1 MGKLMAREKQFM
13 AAMLFDKS
21 FRFAV
26 SSDAD
31 LPLSSKVYN
40 LVSGW
45 RQPSKLIIGL
55 TYILKEL
62 NTAAPFKC
70 QGLSEDLLNK

>member
-31 LPLSSKVYN
+31 LPLEPTTCLQKFT
-40 LVSGW
+40 
-45 RQPSKLIIGL
+45 I
-55 TYILKEL
+55 
-62 NTAAPFKC
+62 
-70 QGLSEDLLNK
+70 

>member
-13 AAMLFDKS
+13 AAMLSDKS

-31 LPLSSKVYN
+31 LPVFKSLQSSQ
-40 LVSGW
+40 W
-45 RQPSKLIIGL
+45 MA
-55 TYILKEL
+55 
-62 NTAAPFKC
+62 TAK
-70 QGLSEDLLNK
+70 